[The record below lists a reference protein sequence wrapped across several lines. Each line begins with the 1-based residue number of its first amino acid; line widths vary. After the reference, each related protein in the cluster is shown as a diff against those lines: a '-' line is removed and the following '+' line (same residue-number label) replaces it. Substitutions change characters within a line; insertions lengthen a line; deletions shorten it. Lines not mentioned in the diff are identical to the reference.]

1 MDPTETGKLI
11 RKKRKVLSMTQQEL
25 AEKVYVEKA
34 TVSAWET
41 GKIYPSMQSQML
53 LYQVLGVN
61 PLELMTGRVMRDQK
75 LKKDVEEFIMKNTDR
90 CVIVIHMFQTKEI
103 DHADRRQVIVFSN
116 PFHYVRSRQ
125 TTCPECVYQ
134 NADRLFNPNRVGK
147 LDLTL
152 SGKPASKHIA
162 SISSISIADT

>member
-25 AEKVYVEKA
+25 AEKVFVEKA

-61 PLELMTGRVMRDQK
+61 PLELMTGRIMRDV
-75 LKKDVEEFIMKNTDR
+75 LCAYVSPMESVGFSTHISFSLALA
-90 CVIVIHMFQTKEI
+90 CVAEHVALNNEGEY
-103 DHADRRQVIVFSN
+103 VFSGLVDCI
-116 PFHYVRSRQ
+116 HCSSVWVRLR
-125 TTCPECVYQ
+125 T
-134 NADRLFNPNRVGK
+134 NAK
-147 LDLTL
+147 Y
-152 SGKPASKHIA
+152 K
-162 SISSISIADT
+162 

>member
-25 AEKVYVEKA
+25 AEKVFVEKA

-41 GKIYPSMQSQML
+41 GKIYPSMQGQML

-75 LKKDVEEFIMKNTDR
+75 LKKGVEEFIMKNTDT
-90 CVIVIHMFQTKEI
+90 IVGFTDDGEKVEFPAEGWFIAA
-103 DHADRRQVIVFSN
+103 ADDEHRMTGEVK
-116 PFHYVRSRQ
+116 P
-125 TTCPECVYQ
+125 
-134 NADRLFNPNRVGK
+134 
-147 LDLTL
+147 LDWDTL
-152 SGKPASKHIA
+152 APVE
-162 SISSISIADT
+162 